1 MIPKEGETAKLIKTV
16 TQSDIEKFAEL
27 VGDRNPVHVNP
38 EFAKKT
44 RFGRP
49 IAHGM
54 WGLSLVSAVLGTKL
68 PGPGTTYL
76 SQAVQFRAPVFA
88 GDTLTAKVKVLEVR
102 QDKPIVK
109 LETTCENQKGELILK
124 GESVVLVEDL
134 D

>member
-1 MIPKEGETAKLIKTV
+1 MIPKEGETAELIKIL
-16 TQSDIEKFAEL
+16 TQSDIENFAEL
-27 VGDRNPVHVNP
+27 VGDRNPVHVDP

-54 WGLSLVSAVLGTKL
+54 WGLSLISAVLGTKL
-68 PGPGTTYL
+68 PGPGTIYL
-76 SQAVQFRAPVFA
+76 SQTVKFKAPVFP

-109 LETTCENQKGELILK
+109 LETTCENQKGELILT
-124 GESVVLVEDL
+124 GESLVLVEDVV
-134 D
+134 

>member
-1 MIPKEGETAKLIKTV
+1 MIPKEGESAKLVKTI
-16 TQSDIEKFAEL
+16 TQSDIEQFAEL

-38 EFAKKT
+38 DFAKKT

-68 PGPGTTYL
+68 PGPGTIYL
-76 SQAVQFRAPVFA
+76 SQTVQFKAPVFA

-109 LETTCENQKGELILK
+109 LETTCENQKGELILM
-124 GESVVLVEDL
+124 GESVVLVEDV

>member
-1 MIPKEGETAKLIKTV
+1 MIPKEGDTAKLIKTV
-16 TQSDIEKFAEL
+16 TQSDIEQFAEL
-27 VGDRNPVHVNP
+27 VGDRNPMHVNP
-38 EFAKKT
+38 DFAKKT

-68 PGPGTTYL
+68 PGPGTIYL
-76 SQAVQFRAPVFA
+76 SQTVQFKAPVFA

-109 LETTCENQKGELILK
+109 LETTCENQKGELILM
-124 GESVVLVEDL
+124 GESVVLVEDV

>member
-1 MIPKEGETAKLIKTV
+1 MIPKEGETAKLVKTI
-16 TQSDIEKFAEL
+16 TQSDIEQFAEL

-38 EFAKKT
+38 DFAKRT

-68 PGPGTTYL
+68 PGPGTIYL
-76 SQAVQFRAPVFA
+76 SQTVQFKAPVFA
-88 GDTLTAKVKVLEVR
+88 GDTLTARVKVLEVR

-124 GESVVLVEDL
+124 GESLVLVEDV

>member
-16 TQSDIEKFAEL
+16 TQSDIEQFAEL

-38 EFAKKT
+38 DFAKKT

-68 PGPGTTYL
+68 PGPGTIYL
-76 SQAVQFRAPVFA
+76 SQTVQFKAPVFA

-109 LETTCENQKGELILK
+109 LETTCENQKGELILV
-124 GESVVLVEDL
+124 GESVVLVEDV

>member
-16 TQSDIEKFAEL
+16 TQSDIEQFAEL

-68 PGPGTTYL
+68 PGPGTIYL
-76 SQAVQFRAPVFA
+76 SQTVQFKAPVFA

-102 QDKPIVK
+102 QDKPIVR
-109 LETTCENQKGELILK
+109 LETTCENQKGELILT
-124 GESVVLVEDL
+124 GESVVLVEDV

>member
-16 TQSDIEKFAEL
+16 TQSDIEQFAEL

-38 EFAKKT
+38 DFAKKT

-68 PGPGTTYL
+68 PGPGTIYL
-76 SQAVQFRAPVFA
+76 SQTVQFKAPVFA
-88 GDTLTAKVKVLEVR
+88 GDTLTARVKVLEVR

-109 LETTCENQKGELILK
+109 LETTCENQKGEIILK
-124 GESVVLVEDL
+124 GESVVLVEDV